1 MYIKFYAKFYF
12 ILALFTCE
20 KTMHHFTEKGDLG
33 LCYFLLQYL
42 YQARKVSGNVHVLEI
57 SIIPLFLQFSI
68 RILELFRQCGK
79 FLFFIL

>member
-1 MYIKFYAKFYF
+1 
-12 ILALFTCE
+12 
-20 KTMHHFTEKGDLG
+20 MHHFTEKGDLG

-79 FLFFIL
+79 FFFFFLTYPPPPPHLYLSLAAIET